1 MRKVP
6 QSYFIVSLFHGKINR
21 IEEGNLKFGTNF
33 CLSLPAISLCAA
45 YPANFT
51 TYLIIVMK
59 KLFNLKTAFCALFL
73 IAALLFPVA
82 GCAKKQPDLFS
93 YVSELRDNVLI
104 AELPC
109 ADGISGNSGG
119 NNAGENRGK
128 TGESKALLT
137 VYSYLREQPY
147 LDDGAAG
154 TTERIAAFY
163 FSEKDGSSTFLI
175 SFTAQGGKNAE
186 SGGEMSYNDAKKQYY
201 YMCSLDLSE
210 TAELPVT
217 VKNAKTGKEYA
228 FTAKTVKTANTISP
242 RAALSAFESAE
253 SETLAPMK
261 SDGDFAG
268 EIRIRLIES
277 EGKTYYYVGVISADK
292 ATVSYLLDGETAK
305 ILAKR
310 ESK

>member
-1 MRKVP
+1 
-6 QSYFIVSLFHGKINR
+6 
-21 IEEGNLKFGTNF
+21 
-33 CLSLPAISLCAA
+33 
-45 YPANFT
+45 
-51 TYLIIVMK
+51 MK
-59 KLFNLKTAFCALFL
+59 KFFNLKTAFCALFL

-109 ADGISGNSGG
+109 ADGNGGNNGNSGS
-119 NNAGENRGK
+119 EN
-128 TGESKALLT
+128 GESKALLT

-147 LDDGAAG
+147 LDDGATG

-175 SFTAQGGKNAE
+175 SFTAQGGENAE
-186 SGGEMSYNDAKKQYY
+186 SGGEMSYDDAKKQYY
-201 YMCSLDLSE
+201 YTCSLDLSE

-228 FTAKTVKTANTISP
+228 FTAKTVKTPNTLSP
-242 RAALSAFESAE
+242 RAALSAFENAE

-292 ATVSYLLDGETAK
+292 VTVSYLLDGETAK

>member
-1 MRKVP
+1 MRKFLP
-6 QSYFIVSLFHGKINR
+6 FLTRNFDLLGISCEFFLISY
-21 IEEGNLKFGTNF
+21 
-33 CLSLPAISLCAA
+33 
-45 YPANFT
+45 
-51 TYLIIVMK
+51 IVMK
-59 KLFNLKTAFCALFL
+59 KFFNLKTAFCNLFL
-73 IAALLFPVA
+73 FAALLFPVT
-82 GCAKKQPDLFS
+82 GCAEKQPDLFS

-104 AELPC
+104 AKLPC
-109 ADGISGNSGG
+109 ADDNGG
-119 NNAGENRGK
+119 ES
-128 TGESKALLT
+128 GESKALLT

-163 FSEKDGSSTFLI
+163 FTRQYGSSTFLI
-175 SFTAQGGKNAE
+175 SFTAQGGENKE
-186 SGGEMSYNDAKKQYY
+186 SGGEMSYDDVKKQYY
-201 YMCSLDLSE
+201 YMCSLDLSQ

-228 FTAKTVKTANTISP
+228 FTAKTVKSAITLSP
-242 RAALSAFESAE
+242 RAALSAFENAE
-253 SETLAPMK
+253 SETLAPLK
-261 SDGDFAG
+261 HDGDFEG

-292 ATVSYLLDGETAK
+292 VNVSYLLDGETAR

>member
-1 MRKVP
+1 MPFLTRNFDLLGISCEFFLI
-6 QSYFIVSLFHGKINR
+6 SY
-21 IEEGNLKFGTNF
+21 
-33 CLSLPAISLCAA
+33 
-45 YPANFT
+45 
-51 TYLIIVMK
+51 IVMK
-59 KLFNLKTAFCALFL
+59 KFFNLKTAFCNLFL
-73 IAALLFPVA
+73 FAALLFPVT
-82 GCAKKQPDLFS
+82 GCAEKHPDLFS

-109 ADGISGNSGG
+109 ADDNGGNSG
-119 NNAGENRGK
+119 ES
-128 TGESKALLT
+128 GESKALLT

-163 FSEKDGSSTFLI
+163 FTRKDGSSTFLI
-175 SFTAQGGKNAE
+175 SFTAQGGENKE
-186 SGGEMSYNDAKKQYY
+186 SGGEMSYDDVKKQYY

-210 TAELPVT
+210 AAELPVT

-228 FTAKTVKTANTISP
+228 FTAKTVKTPNTLSP
-242 RAALSAFESAE
+242 RAALSAFENAE
-253 SETLAPMK
+253 SQMLAPLK
-261 SDGDFAG
+261 HDGDFEG

-292 ATVSYLLDGETAK
+292 VNVSYLLDGETAK
-305 ILAKR
+305 ILAKH